1 MAVYGVYINN
11 CCCLCVLQCDP
22 NMAGCCL
29 CVLQCDP
36 NMAVYG
42 VYINNCCCLC
52 VLQCDPNMAVY
63 GVYINN
69 LDIRLPRI
77 ALFAVRDIEKGA
89 ELTFDYKMTGESQL
103 FPTGGEW

>member
-1 MAVYGVYINN
+1 LISRHYQFQLPITDNVRVCDAEVVIIAVE
-11 CCCLCVLQCDP
+11 
-22 NMAGCCL
+22 
-29 CVLQCDP
+29 
-36 NMAVYG
+36 
-42 VYINNCCCLC
+42 C

-77 ALFAVRDIEKGA
+77 ALFAVRDIEKGE

-103 FPTGGEW
+103 FPTGREG